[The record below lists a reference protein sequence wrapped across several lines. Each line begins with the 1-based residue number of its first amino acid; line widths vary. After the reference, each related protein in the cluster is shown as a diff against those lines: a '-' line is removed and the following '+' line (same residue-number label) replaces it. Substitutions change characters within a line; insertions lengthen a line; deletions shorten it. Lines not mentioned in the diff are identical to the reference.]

1 MNYKTA
7 KALLMYYPV
16 LYRRIADRR
25 ELLLGSHVSSLAN
38 TGRHGTGGHADPTAS
53 KGVML
58 ADLGETSKAL
68 DKVVAFM
75 NTLTPLEREMILTV
89 WRCGTCTDWK
99 WVARHTGMCIG
110 ECRKKWNQM
119 TRCFLAFAGAVSGP
133 DGTACVGGRQSQS
146 LG

>member
-1 MNYKTA
+1 MKANTA
-7 KALLMYYPV
+7 YNLLAYYPI
-16 LYRRIADRR
+16 LYKGLEEQR
-25 ELLLGSHVSSLAN
+25 EAVLGSYASPLAN
-38 TGRHGTGGHADPTAS
+38 IGRHGGGGHSDPTAS

-68 DKVVAFM
+68 DKVVEFM

-89 WRCGTCTDWK
+89 WRCGTCIDWK

-119 TRCFLAFAGAVSGP
+119 TRRFLAFAGAVSGQ
-133 DGTACVGGRQSQS
+133 DGIAFVNGQ
-146 LG
+146 